1 MTISCR
7 SHTGHTGVEEMEG
20 SAPCLVSR
28 RSFLLWS
35 GITTAVIMVGI
46 PGRPGAQTPA
56 VVSTYPRK
64 LIGKLSSLELNEPVD
79 FEYPDE
85 GDYAE
90 SILVKLGTPAG
101 GGIGPGRDVVAF
113 NYTCTHQGGPLQG
126 TYRAR

>member
-7 SHTGHTGVEEMEG
+7 NLPGPTGVEEKEG

-35 GITTAVIMVGI
+35 GITTAVIMTGI

-64 LIGKLSSLELNEPVD
+64 LIGK
-79 FEYPDE
+79 
-85 GDYAE
+85 
-90 SILVKLGTPAG
+90 
-101 GGIGPGRDVVAF
+101 
-113 NYTCTHQGGPLQG
+113 
-126 TYRAR
+126 

>member
-1 MTISCR
+1 MTISC
-7 SHTGHTGVEEMEG
+7 GNLPGPAG
-20 SAPCLVSR
+20 SGTKESRAPCLVSR

-85 GDYAE
+85 GGLRGVD
-90 SILVKLGTPAG
+90 
-101 GGIGPGRDVVAF
+101 PG
-113 NYTCTHQGGPLQG
+113 
-126 TYRAR
+126 